1 MVKFLMTRAIRIK
14 PSIDGHLFVVDI
26 PSVVSQSGQAAFPS
40 LPILKKAV
48 EIRAIK
54 KYVIV
59 CDRSEAEI
67 LWDAAK
73 KYCPE
78 AVSEIDAVIKLAS
91 YS

>member
-1 MVKFLMTRAIRIK
+1 MVISLSWMSHQLFLSRIK
-14 PSIDGHLFVVDI
+14 QPS
-26 PSVVSQSGQAAFPS
+26 PAC
-40 LPILKKAV
+40 PILKKAV

-67 LWDAAK
+67 LCDAAN

-78 AVSEIDAVIKLAS
+78 AVPEIDAVFKLNT
-91 YS
+91 YR